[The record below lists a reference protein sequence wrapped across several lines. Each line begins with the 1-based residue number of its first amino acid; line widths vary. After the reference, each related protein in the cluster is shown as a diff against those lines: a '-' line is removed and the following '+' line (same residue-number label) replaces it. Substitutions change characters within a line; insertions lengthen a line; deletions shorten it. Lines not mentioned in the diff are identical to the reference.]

1 MLFCDTNNPL
11 NGIHA
16 ARSWSGYIDINGEDV
31 LPSVKCLG
39 DHNQFMVTK
48 YIEALHIV
56 SISEFLV
63 GGSLYPLLKT
73 TTACLILYH
82 PDVTLECGRNNAI
95 SKYMVDKA
103 TSIGLK
109 DFQHQNL
116 HPDQVLN
123 LWSKLI
129 KEDIESRVLK
139 GMQVTPNVGSMARGI
154 NNILDMVSKTSSD
167 QQEMKRDAQNTTNML
182 LSQQSLIANLTTEV
196 VQLRDCIKQKDV
208 RIAYLEQQQ
217 RKNNSKLDM
226 LRTPPSNK
234 KRRSD
239 NTEFNIE
246 SVDSKNSTMDNNIDD
261 VSPASSK
268 STNNEPVVIAVN
280 TNNDNNNNNNNNN
293 NSIITNNNIRSVH
306 ECIVHTSNVTPTPT
320 KIDTVLINLAKA
332 KRLNVD
338 DFALCCDSLTT
349 HDVIA
354 SSKKRFKYCMEL
366 SNICTT
372 LEERNELVQATT
384 DAAFVKAAKIIAQK
398 IGRKSWVVTCAKN
411 ASTRGLGSLSYDTVG
426 KRIEAAKKEIG
437 KITGNITYASI
448 QVLKPWTEYQSNK
461 NDSSST
467 NNNEE

>member
-1 MLFCDTNNPL
+1 
-11 NGIHA
+11 
-16 ARSWSGYIDINGEDV
+16 
-31 LPSVKCLG
+31 
-39 DHNQFMVTK
+39 
-48 YIEALHIV
+48 
-56 SISEFLV
+56 
-63 GGSLYPLLKT
+63 
-73 TTACLILYH
+73 
-82 PDVTLECGRNNAI
+82 
-95 SKYMVDKA
+95 
-103 TSIGLK
+103 
-109 DFQHQNL
+109 
-116 HPDQVLN
+116 
-123 LWSKLI
+123 
-129 KEDIESRVLK
+129 
-139 GMQVTPNVGSMARGI
+139 
-154 NNILDMVSKTSSD
+154 
-167 QQEMKRDAQNTTNML
+167 
-182 LSQQSLIANLTTEV
+182 
-196 VQLRDCIKQKDV
+196 
-208 RIAYLEQQQ
+208 
-217 RKNNSKLDM
+217 M

-246 SVDSKNSTMDNNIDD
+246 SVDSKNSTMDNNNIDD

-268 STNNEPVVIAVN
+268 STNNEPAVIAVN
-280 TNNDNNNNNNNNN
+280 TNNDNNNNN

-426 KRIEAAKKEIG
+426 KRIKAAKKEIG
-437 KITGNITYASI
+437 KITDNITYASI